1 MNKTLTKYFS
11 KISLQKLWDASLD
24 DFENIPE
31 TQRLMLLAICEN
43 RPANLEEI
51 YHFLDQPDAFSMIF
65 TRNEKFVIV
74 YSFILIRSSTAQP
87 FLTILKKLSPQSAHK
102 LPNITTKTFVIT
114 SH

>member
-11 KISLQKLWDASLD
+11 KISLQKLWDANLD

-51 YHFLDQPDAFSMIF
+51 YHFLDQPDALFNDIYQEREVRDSVF
-65 TRNEKFVIV
+65 
-74 YSFILIRSSTAQP
+74 FIHIRSSTVQL
-87 FLTILKKLSPQSAHK
+87 FLIILKKLSPQSAHK
-102 LPNITTKTFVIT
+102 LPNIITKIFVIT